1 MNLFSQARQN
11 HLSRLIAEDLLSGAC
26 VGAVSKESLFSAVR
40 RGFFSFEKEW
50 GEMHE
55 EVSRKIKSIKRGILP
70 GSAEWDSLYERF
82 FEEIFNKKSRLFI
95 RK

>member
-1 MNLFSQARQN
+1 MSLFSQERQN

-26 VGAVSKESLFSAVR
+26 VRAGSKESLFLAVR
-40 RGFFSFEKEW
+40 RGVFSFEKEW

-55 EVSRKIKSIKRGILP
+55 EASHKIKSIKRGILP

-82 FEEIFNKKSRLFI
+82 FEEILNRKSRLFI